1 MRHRP
6 GTVAAN
12 TGEIIDIPVTNPLHT
27 RVGDAGMKLGIAP
40 DVIAPD
46 GNSPRPLGHPT
57 AGGTVTRALRLAAGR
72 ATRGDSLERLLAGER
87 HREASLVFRLARVG
101 DDVRE
106 YPRLGDGADWPQL
119 LQIAWDEGAVS
130 ALRDHWRA
138 LGAGAVPLEIDRRLA
153 CLALDRELRMRMLEQ
168 RTRESIGVLATA
180 GIDVALLKGAGLAA
194 TLYGSFAARPMK
206 DVDLLIDPARAE
218 EAKRLMLSAGWER
231 DHGLPDDEVYLGHH
245 HLAPLIDARGS
256 RSRLEIHRTLLPTG
270 HPFALPMEELWDGMR
285 SAEFGGKPV
294 LVLDPTHHALHIA
307 IHFAWSHIMRVG
319 GWHAF
324 RDLATLDDAG
334 LLDWNE
340 LVRAATRARAA
351 SCCYWTLTLARR
363 MTGLPVP
370 DGVLAELA
378 PAGSRALLARLER
391 HFVHVLLRC
400 DATRPSVGL
409 DRALW
414 NMAIQ
419 PQRQGH
425 GAVRPWIV
433 SLELTAARLPH
444 VPVTLGDR
452 ALRRVRRAAR
462 SSAYIARLLWN

>member
-1 MRHRP
+1 M
-6 GTVAAN
+6 GIVAAS
-12 TGEIIDIPVTNPLHT
+12 TGEIIDTHVTTPLHT
-27 RVGDAGMKLGIAP
+27 RVGDAGMKLRIAAGAT
-40 DVIAPD
+40 APD
-46 GNSPRPLGHPT
+46 GNSPGPLGRDT
-57 AGGTVTRALRLAAGR
+57 AEGTAARAPRISRGGEARW
-72 ATRGDSLERLLAGER
+72 DSLDRLLAGER
-87 HREASLVFRLARVG
+87 HREASLVFRLARLG
-101 DDVRE
+101 DDVGE
-106 YPRLGDGADWPQL
+106 YPRLGETADWPQL
-119 LQIAWDEGAVS
+119 LQIAWDEGAVN
-130 ALRDHWRA
+130 ALRDHWRT
-138 LGAGAVPLEIDRRLA
+138 LGPGAVPLEIDRRLA

-168 RTRESIGVLATA
+168 RTRESIEVLASA

-194 TLYGSFAARPMK
+194 TLYGSFPARPMK
-206 DVDLLIDPARAE
+206 DVDLLVDPAQAE
-218 EAKRLMLSAGWER
+218 EAKQLMMSAGWER

-245 HLAPLIDARGS
+245 HLAPLIDSRGS
-256 RSRLEIHRTLLPTG
+256 RSRLEIHRALLPTG
-270 HPFALPMEELWDGMR
+270 HPFALSMEELREGMR
-285 SAEFGGKPV
+285 VASLGGHRV

-324 RDLATLDDAG
+324 RDLATLEGAG
-334 LLDWNE
+334 LLDWEE
-340 LVRAATRARAA
+340 LVRSARRARAA
-351 SCCYWTLTLARR
+351 SCCYWTLALARR

-370 DGVLAELA
+370 DDVLGALA
-378 PAGSRALLARLER
+378 PAGSSGLLARLER
-391 HFVHVLLRC
+391 HFVHVLLRR

-444 VPVTLGDR
+444 DPMTLGER
-452 ALRRVRRAAR
+452 ALRRVRRTAR